1 MARWLLHRPVVNL
14 AARGARSDSR
24 PRMGGGR
31 SRHGAVT
38 MTERQ
43 QQTRLLIQAATLLLE
58 YNESSAGIIEA
69 VTSTAGAFGAEPCHV
84 SVTYLGVAISFAD
97 ERPVFRSVKE
107 LRLNAAVRIRIHE
120 LLQQVR
126 TRQIDAASGLELLNR
141 VVSETPR
148 YPPWIVAVLLG
159 GAGCSFARLLGA
171 DSGAI
176 AVTGVS
182 TMLGLLARQELGRR
196 NVTLLALPLTAAF
209 IGAALGGIA
218 IRLGWTQSPEL
229 VLVVP
234 ALMLVPGPH
243 ILNGLFDLID
253 NQLETSIPRLGLAT
267 GILLASA
274 LGIVLGARLTLPLGE
289 LPTQTAVDLNLNLFS
304 DMILAGIASCGF
316 AAFFNVPR
324 RQLCMA
330 AIGGMAGHG
339 VRFLMLENE
348 FPLETASFVGG
359 LVVGT
364 FSAWI
369 ATSIRA
375 PVAAIAFA
383 GTVTMIP
390 GSSFY
395 RALGGALRLARE
407 ANGSAQAIAA
417 STLAHAC
424 QALAVVG
431 ALAIG
436 LVLGIRMVLWVA
448 ERQQDQSAR
457 QTRLDS

>member
-1 MARWLLHRPVVNL
+1 
-14 AARGARSDSR
+14 
-24 PRMGGGR
+24 
-31 SRHGAVT
+31 

-43 QQTRLLIQAATLLLE
+43 QQTQLLIQAATLLLE
-58 YNESSAGIIEA
+58 YNESSAGIIDA
-69 VTSTAGAFGAEPCHV
+69 VTTTARVFSEPCHV
-84 SVTYLGVAISFAD
+84 SVTYLAVAISFAD
-97 ERPVFRSVKE
+97 ERPVLRSVNE
-107 LRLNAAVRIRIHE
+107 LRLNAAVRMRIHE
-120 LLQQVR
+120 VLEQVR
-126 TRQIDAASGLELLNR
+126 LRQIDAVSGLDKLNR

-148 YPPWIVAVLLG
+148 HPQWVTAILLG

-171 DSGAI
+171 DGGAI
-176 AVTGVS
+176 AVVGVS
-182 TMLGLLARQELGRR
+182 TMIGLLARQELGRR
-196 NVTLLALPLTAAF
+196 HVTLLALPLTAAF

-253 NQLETSIPRLGLAT
+253 NQLATGIPRLGLAI

-274 LGIVLGARLTLPLGE
+274 LGIVLGARLTLPLGD
-289 LPTQTAVDLNLNLFS
+289 LPTQPASDPQLNLFS
-304 DMILAGIASCGF
+304 DMILAGIATCGF
-316 AAFFNVPR
+316 AAFFNVPW
-324 RQLCMA
+324 RQLGMA

-339 VRFLMLENE
+339 IRFLMLENG
-348 FPLETASFVGG
+348 FPLETASFLGG
-359 LVVGT
+359 LVVGAV
-364 FSAWI
+364 SACI

-395 RALGGALRLARE
+395 RALGGALRLARH
-407 ANGSAQAIAA
+407 ANGDVETLAA

-436 LVLGIRMVLWVA
+436 LVLGIRLVLWIA
-448 ERQQDQSAR
+448 ERRQDQGAVIR
-457 QTRLDS
+457 